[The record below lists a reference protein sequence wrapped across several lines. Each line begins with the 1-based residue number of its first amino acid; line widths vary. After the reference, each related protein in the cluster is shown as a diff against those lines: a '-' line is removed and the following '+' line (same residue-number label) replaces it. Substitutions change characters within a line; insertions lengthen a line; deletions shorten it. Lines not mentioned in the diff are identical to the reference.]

1 MRIFGFIICL
11 LFSVQVMAF
20 SPSDLRAFGK
30 ESPVQLYLFTSLTCP
45 HCADFH
51 KRVLPAIKKEYV
63 DTGKAQ
69 LVIIDMVNGESGLL
83 ATQTLRC
90 LDVGF
95 ADRLEDELY
104 QRQSKWMR
112 LSQPELNNAIALMA
126 AKHGMTRQLFDLCAT
141 DKELQK
147 NIIEQQANLG
157 RLYEITGTP
166 TLIMREGSKV
176 YKWTGSD
183 KNAVMQGLKEAFQ
196 K

>member
-1 MRIFGFIICL
+1 MRIFGFIVCL
-11 LFSVQVMAF
+11 FLSVQTLAF

-45 HCADFH
+45 HCAEFH
-51 KRVLPAIKKEYV
+51 KKVLPAVKKEYV

-69 LVIIDMVNGESGLL
+69 LIIVDMVNTEAGLL

-95 ADRLEDELY
+95 ADKLEDELY
-104 QRQSKWMR
+104 QKQSKWMR
-112 LSQPELNNAIALMA
+112 LSSKEANNAIALMA
-126 AKHGMTRQLFDLCAT
+126 TKYGMSHQLFEMCTT

-157 RLYEITGTP
+157 RLYGITGTP
-166 TLIMREGSKV
+166 TLIMRSGAKV
-176 YKWTGSD
+176 YKWTGAD
-183 KNAVMQGLKEAFQ
+183 KNMVMQGLKEAFQ